1 MRTLPTFNA
10 ERIAAAIASFAPPPT
25 PPRRH
30 GPTIPPDF
38 RIIRPEPGTEHN
50 PYRDLAERMI
60 RDQAPRK
67 VGKGDKLRR
76 KSDRVRRRVEWINQS
91 KRIEKE
97 TAAEAVWQSLRLDIR
112 VRSSR
117 FAERIV
123 ERILRGMASPRTLS
137 ALLSLP
143 DGLRIVERIG
153 IGSMRRAAARYDAR
167 PMVDTIDDARQTYLL
182 TLLAWIAGSGKGTP
196 GFKPSPRKSD
206 GTPYSVGQFLASHGA
221 KSLRHAVRFASRD
234 SNRRPRFQLSGRLA
248 VPGVKMGIL
257 GLTVLATEPTAVG
270 GPTTDDVEIELSRM
284 QSEIGSTAADVAR
297 LLIRG
302 GFTIEN
308 MAEALYLSRDQVNRA
323 VAAARQWYAKRGL
336 QGI

>member
-10 ERIAAAIASFAPPPT
+10 ERIAAAIAGFAPHST
-25 PPRRH
+25 PARRP

-38 RIIRPEPGTEHN
+38 RIVRPKPGTEHN
-50 PYRDLAERMI
+50 PYRDLADRMI
-60 RDQAPRK
+60 RDQSPRK
-67 VGKGDKLRR
+67 AGKSDKLRR

-91 KRIEKE
+91 RRAEKE
-97 TAAEAVWQSLRLDIR
+97 AAAEAVWQSLRLNIR
-112 VRSSR
+112 NRPSR
-117 FAERIV
+117 FADRIV
-123 ERILRGMASPRTLS
+123 ERILRGIASPRTLA
-137 ALLSLP
+137 ALFALP
-143 DGLRIVERIG
+143 DGLDIVERIG
-153 IGSMRRAAARYDAR
+153 KGAMRRAAARYDAR

-182 TLLAWIAGSGKGTP
+182 TLLAWVAGSGKGTP

-234 SNRRPRFQLSGRLA
+234 SNRRPRFALSGRLA
-248 VPGVKMGIL
+248 VPGIRMGIL
-257 GLTVLATEPTAVG
+257 GLTILATEPTAVG
-270 GPTTDDVEIELSRM
+270 GPTTDDTEVELSRM

-302 GFTIEN
+302 GFTVEN

-323 VAAARQWYAKRGL
+323 IAAARQWYTRRGL